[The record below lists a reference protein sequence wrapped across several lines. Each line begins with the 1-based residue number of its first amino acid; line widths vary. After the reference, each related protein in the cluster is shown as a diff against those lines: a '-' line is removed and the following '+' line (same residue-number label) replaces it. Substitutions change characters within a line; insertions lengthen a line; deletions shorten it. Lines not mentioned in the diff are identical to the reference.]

1 MKTGHNHS
9 TLSFLRRQES
19 IFGRRR
25 GASDDR
31 RDGRDSH
38 SLMRPA
44 KARVITLKTDHK
56 HVPPSTQHLAPGT
69 HKT

>member
-1 MKTGHNHS
+1 MKTDHKHS

-19 IFGRRR
+19 IPGRRR
-25 GASDDR
+25 GASVDR

-44 KARVITLKTDHK
+44 KAMVITLKTDYK
-56 HVPPSTQHLAPGT
+56 HVPPRTQRLAPRT